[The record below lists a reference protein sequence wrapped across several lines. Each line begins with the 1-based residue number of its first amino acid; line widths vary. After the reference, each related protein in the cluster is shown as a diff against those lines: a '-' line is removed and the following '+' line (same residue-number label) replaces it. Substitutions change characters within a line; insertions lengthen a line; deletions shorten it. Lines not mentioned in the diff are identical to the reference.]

1 MGRSMNVGNLF
12 LSFQGRIGRLQ
23 FWIGTVVVAA
33 LELAIQ
39 WMLGIP
45 ITGATPDLR
54 LRTITF
60 AIGLISMYPTAAI
73 AVKRLHDRSQPG
85 TYVWPLVAALAV
97 AMVGDLFGYFDDAA
111 HITLVSGIA
120 MAFVVVVCLAFLV
133 ELGFRR
139 GMPGS
144 NQYGP
149 DPLERRA

>member
-1 MGRSMNVGNLF
+1 MNLGNLF
-12 LSFQGRIGRLQ
+12 LSFQGRISRLQ

-33 LELAIQ
+33 IELAIQ

-45 ITGATPDLR
+45 IAGDTPDLR
-54 LRTITF
+54 LRAITF

-73 AVKRLHDRSQPG
+73 AVKRLHDRGQPA
-85 TYVWPLVAALAV
+85 TYVWLLVAALAV
-97 AMVGDLFGYFDDAA
+97 AMVGDLFGYFDNAA
-111 HITLVSGIA
+111 HITFVSGIA

-139 GMPGS
+139 GTPGP

-149 DPLERRA
+149 GPLEHRA